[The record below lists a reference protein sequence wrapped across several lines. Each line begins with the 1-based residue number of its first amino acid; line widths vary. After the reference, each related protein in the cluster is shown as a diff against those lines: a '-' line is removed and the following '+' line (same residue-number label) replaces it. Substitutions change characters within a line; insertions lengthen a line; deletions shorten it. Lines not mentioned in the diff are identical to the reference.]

1 MLYYSKGGMFLDVST
16 ISTLI
21 GTLGFPIVCT
31 IALFYYIM
39 KKDEAHKEE
48 ISKLAEAVMN
58 NTAVMQKFLDKIEK
72 I

>member
-1 MLYYSKGGMFLDVST
+1 MFLDISA

-31 IALFYYIM
+31 AALFYYIV
-39 KKDEAHKEE
+39 KKDESHKEE

-58 NTAVMQKFLDKIEK
+58 NTAVMQRFLDKIEK